1 MHNEPV
7 LALIVNP
14 VARVVLVATAL
25 CILVPGLSGCAQF
38 RSMLVRT
45 PEAPVVFQGL
55 PESAQLLAS
64 IRANSEA
71 VRQLESDV
79 KITMDGMPT
88 GISGTLLVERPN
100 RLRLKA
106 GILGMTSSGI
116 DIGNNEE
123 RFWVFNKSSFGGQ
136 TPAIYYARH
145 EDFRNSPLQQSFP
158 VQPQWL
164 IDALG
169 LMDVDQLQNVQGPF
183 RRSDGFLE
191 LRATSISSDGT
202 YNRLLTI
209 DPRRGWIVQQA
220 IYDPSN
226 RLIAWS
232 RSTNFRYYAEAQAS
246 LPGHVDLHFVGPA
259 QQDSRMAVV
268 LHSHNINKLYV
279 DPAVTWQM
287 PQPADV
293 PGIDLTTLDA
303 NTMNQILPGQA
314 GPTDGNT
321 SQVEPPRPGRMSL
334 LRGFDLR

>member
-1 MHNEPV
+1 MYANRPDP
-7 LALIVNP
+7 IRSNP
-14 VARVVLVATAL
+14 VALSALVTVTICAM
-25 CILVPGLSGCAQF
+25 VPCLGGCAQF
-38 RSMLVRT
+38 RSMLVRA

-55 PESAQLLAS
+55 PESSQLLAT
-64 IRANSEA
+64 IRANSES

-79 KITMDGMPT
+79 KLTMDGMPS

-106 GILGMTSSGI
+106 GILGMTNSGI

-136 TPAIYYARH
+136 TPVIYYARH

-169 LMDVDQLQNVQGPF
+169 LMDVDQLQDVQGPF
-183 RRSDGFLE
+183 RRNDGFLE
-191 LRATSISSDGT
+191 LRATSFSSTGT
-202 YNRLLTI
+202 FNRLLTI
-209 DPRRGWIVQQA
+209 DPQRGWIVQQA

-226 RLIAWS
+226 RLVAWS
-232 RSTNFRYYAEAQAS
+232 RSTNFRFYAESNAS
-246 LPGHVDLHFVGPA
+246 LPGHVDLHFVGPN
-259 QQDSRMAVV
+259 QQDSRLSVT

-279 DPAVTWQM
+279 DPGVTWQM

-293 PGIDLTTLDA
+293 PGIDLMTLDPES
-303 NTMNQILPGQA
+303 MKGILPGQGGTA
-314 GPTDGNT
+314 GGNT
-321 SQVEPPRPGRMSL
+321 SQVEPPRPGRMGQ
-334 LRGFDLR
+334 LRGFNLR